1 MKKRVYGRKLHRTT
15 NERKRL
21 FRNLINSFIERG
33 FLVTTIAKAKSV
45 QPTIEQLIT
54 GAKTDSLTS
63 YRQSVSET
71 GQVAT
76 AKSLKELGTLF
87 AKRSGGYT
95 RLIRLGSRLGD
106 NAELVRLELVEQ
118 LIKPEVEVV
127 IAPKVAEMPVK
138 PETKIL
144 PAIKKVVEVSSKKI
158 KKAVVKKSKP
168 KLQKV

>member
-106 NAELVRLELVEQ
+106 NAELVRLELVE
-118 LIKPEVEVV
+118 
-127 IAPKVAEMPVK
+127 
-138 PETKIL
+138 
-144 PAIKKVVEVSSKKI
+144 
-158 KKAVVKKSKP
+158 
-168 KLQKV
+168 